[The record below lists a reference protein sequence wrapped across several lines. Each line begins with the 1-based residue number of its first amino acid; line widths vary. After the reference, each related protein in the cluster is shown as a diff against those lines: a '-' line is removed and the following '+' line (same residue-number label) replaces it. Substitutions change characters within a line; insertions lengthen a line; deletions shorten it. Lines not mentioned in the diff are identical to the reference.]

1 MSLMGRGAVGRPL
14 RISDLRDAVD
24 TLNWSRNDLRGAT
37 LEEFIRMDVRTRME
51 KYIAVVEAL
60 SLRVPARFTL
70 DLVHAEESV
79 RQARQAIQK

>member
-14 RISDLRDAVD
+14 RISDLWDAVD
-24 TLNWSRNDLRGAT
+24 TLNWSRNDLWGAT
-37 LEEFIRMDVRTRME
+37 LEEFVWMDVRARME

-60 SLRVPARFTL
+60 SLRVPTRFTL
-70 DLVHAEESV
+70 DLVRAEESV

>member
-79 RQARQAIQK
+79 RQARRAIQK

>member
-24 TLNWSRNDLRGAT
+24 TLNWSRNDLWGAT

-60 SLRVPARFTL
+60 SLSVPARFTL